1 MPTHSKPTFGDLD
14 GFGDS
19 VVRLSARPKGVA
31 YIQLRDNAI
40 VAELDRNQEAIYSEF
55 GGRDPLDDGLFIYP
69 SHSDPAAT
77 TISLK
82 IRFSSQC
89 DISAGLTAEDPVAGE
104 ALFNKVSDMSE
115 KRGEYKY
122 HGPTLTFSRDRAE
135 KVLETIGVSKPDIK
149 VITKQMDDMLRRGH
163 GRSA

>member
-1 MPTHSKPTFGDLD
+1 MPTPSKPTFGDLD

-69 SHSDPAAT
+69 SDSDPAAT

-82 IRFSSQC
+82 IRFSSQF
-89 DISAGLTAEDPVAGE
+89 DISAGLTDEDPAAGE

-115 KRGEYKY
+115 KRGEY
-122 HGPTLTFSRDRAE
+122 PILTFSRDRAE

-149 VITKQMDDMLRRGH
+149 VITKQMDDMLLRGH